1 MGKVSEPKLG
11 DKREHIAYFT
21 MEVGISHHIP
31 TYSGGL
37 GILAGDLLKSYADLR
52 IPIVGV
58 TLLSE
63 KGYFYQK
70 VDSEGNQVEQ
80 PVRWTPSDFMTLL
93 PNIVSLDIE
102 GRTVKIRAWKLVV
115 KGGLGGQDIPIF
127 FLDTNVDG
135 NSDYDRTLTSFLYGG
150 DRAYRLAQEMVLGIG
165 GVRMLEE
172 LGYFINKYH
181 MNEGHAS
188 LLIVELVKKTSL
200 LLKDTKVGSESWN
213 EVVGIVKDKCVFT
226 THTPV
231 AAGHDRFDVQLFRKI
246 TNNQV
251 PEALL
256 QGAIHE
262 ELVNMT
268 LFALNHSKY
277 VNGVAKMHGEVTKE
291 MFPGY
296 TINAITNGIHSGT
309 WASPPFKRIF
319 DKYIPGWSA
328 DPFSLRYAMTIPK
341 EDLWSAHLEAKK
353 ILMDEINQR
362 TNLGFQ
368 ISRFTIG
375 YARRFTAYKRPDLI
389 LFDLER
395 IKKVAE
401 KVGDIQIVFAGKAH
415 SQDTTGK
422 GIIKKVYQI
431 AKSINSQNCKVKIVF
446 LDHYDM
452 RLANILVA
460 GCDVWLNT
468 PQRPYEASGTS
479 GMKAALNGVPQLSTL
494 DGWWLEGHIENLTG
508 WSLGPHPSD
517 PGFKEDYDPGDE
529 ANDLY
534 VKLEKVIV
542 PAFYGNQ
549 EKWVDIMKHC
559 IALNGSFFNTHRMA
573 EQYIANAY
581 LD

>member
-1 MGKVSEPKLG
+1 MVRISKPKLS

-37 GILAGDLLKSYADLR
+37 GVLAGDLLKSYADLH

-70 VDSEGNQVEQ
+70 IDADGNQVEQ
-80 PVRWTPSDFMTLL
+80 PVKWNPSDFLTLL
-93 PNIVSLDIE
+93 PNIVEVNIE
-102 GRTVKIRAWKLVV
+102 GRSVKVRAWKLVV
-115 KGGLGGQDIPIF
+115 KGGIGGQDIPIYY
-127 FLDTNVDG
+127 LDTNVDG
-135 NSDYDRTLTSFLYGG
+135 NSDYDKTLTSFLYGG
-150 DRAYRLAQEMVLGIG
+150 DRAYRLAQEIILGIG

-181 MNEGHAS
+181 MNEGHAA
-188 LLIVELVKKTSL
+188 LLIVDLVKRASEVIKGSQ
-200 LLKDTKVGSESWN
+200 VGNDGWKES
-213 EVVGIVKDKCVFT
+213 IDAVKEKCIFT

-231 AAGHDRFDVQLFRKI
+231 AAGHDRFDLELFKRI

-251 PEALL
+251 PADLL
-256 QGAIHE
+256 KGAIHDN
-262 ELVNMT
+262 LVNMT

-296 TINAITNGIHSGT
+296 IINAITNGIHSGT
-309 WASPPFKRIF
+309 WASPPFKKMF
-319 DKYIPGWSA
+319 DKYIPGWSV
-328 DPFSLRYAMTIPK
+328 DPFSLRYAMSIPK
-341 EDLWSAHLEAKK
+341 DELWSAHLEAKK
-353 ILMDEINQR
+353 ILMDEINQK
-362 TNLGFQ
+362 TNVGFQ

-389 LFDLER
+389 LLE
-395 IKKVAE
+395 IEKLKKVAE

-415 SQDTTGK
+415 SQDTQGK
-422 GIIKKVYQI
+422 EIIKKVFQT
-431 AKSINSQNCKVKIVF
+431 AKDVNSQNCKVKIVF
-446 LDHYDM
+446 MEHYDM
-452 RLANILVA
+452 RLASILVA

-479 GMKAALNGVPQLSTL
+479 GMKAALNGVPHLSTL

-508 WSLGPHPSD
+508 WSLGPNPSD
-517 PGFKEDYDPGDE
+517 PGFKDDYDPSDE
-529 ANDLY
+529 AKDLY
-534 VKLEKVIV
+534 EKLEKIII
-542 PAFYGNQ
+542 PTFYGNQ

-573 EQYIANAY
+573 EQYITNAY